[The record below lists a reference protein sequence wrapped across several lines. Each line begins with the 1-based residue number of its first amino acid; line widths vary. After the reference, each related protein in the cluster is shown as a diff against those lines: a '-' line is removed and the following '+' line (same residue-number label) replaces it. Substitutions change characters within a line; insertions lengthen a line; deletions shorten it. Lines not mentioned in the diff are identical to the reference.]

1 MRSSKI
7 KIFFVSLICFIVGFA
22 VGVVGN
28 IFVSLPDSYKIPS
41 KVSSSSSVV
50 SGTPDAGVISNSD
63 LSIHFL
69 ELGNKYTGDC
79 IYIKVGDTDI
89 LIDGGSKTSSVSTIT
104 SYVDEFMTDDVMDY
118 IIITHAHE
126 DHYAGYATNA
136 TTESLFDHY
145 RNDGT
150 NGKSI
155 GTIITFAQTR
165 KSDTANMHSNYLREL
180 GEATTSGAEHFTALE
195 CSEETINY
203 QGFQAQSMYDLG
215 TDSDGNTIWLQ
226 ILYTKFYTSQGKLE
240 TTTENNFSV
249 CFQIIQGT
257 KKYLFTGDL
266 EKDGEESLVDDERNS
281 GKLSSVE
288 LYKAGHHGSKTSSS
302 AKLMAVIQPKIVVVC
317 CVAGSSEYT
326 TKNENQFPTQ
336 EFIDNVSIYT
346 SRIYVTT
353 LCIDYSS
360 NQFESFNGNI
370 TICSTGSNDTIVMCS
385 NNDTVL
391 KDTDWFKANR
401 TLPENAVAWWGSTLN
416 FNCPKTY
423 NNLRVLFNI

>member
-1 MRSSKI
+1 MHSSKI
-7 KIFFVSLICFIVGFA
+7 KIFFMSLICFIVGFA

-180 GEATTSGAEHFTALE
+180 GEATTSGAKHFTALE

-266 EKDGEESLVDDERNS
+266 EKDG
-281 GKLSSVE
+281 
-288 LYKAGHHGSKTSSS
+288 
-302 AKLMAVIQPKIVVVC
+302 
-317 CVAGSSEYT
+317 
-326 TKNENQFPTQ
+326 
-336 EFIDNVSIYT
+336 
-346 SRIYVTT
+346 
-353 LCIDYSS
+353 
-360 NQFESFNGNI
+360 
-370 TICSTGSNDTIVMCS
+370 
-385 NNDTVL
+385 
-391 KDTDWFKANR
+391 
-401 TLPENAVAWWGSTLN
+401 
-416 FNCPKTY
+416 
-423 NNLRVLFNI
+423 